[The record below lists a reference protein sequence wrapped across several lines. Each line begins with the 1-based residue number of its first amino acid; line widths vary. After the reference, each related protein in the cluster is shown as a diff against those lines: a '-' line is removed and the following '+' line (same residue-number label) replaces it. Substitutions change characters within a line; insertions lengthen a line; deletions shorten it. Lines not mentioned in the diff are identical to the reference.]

1 MNRTI
6 CWTGSLFG
14 KHLEL
19 PVGYYGSAK
28 SKQKNAKGTVGPLQ
42 TEKIQRARNYW
53 IVTVHRKIP
62 EKFDKPDTV
71 VSGGKLTRETTGVW
85 TPDINILKMADS
97 RSKGR

>member
-28 SKQKNAKGTVGPLQ
+28 PKQKNAKGTVGPLQ

-62 EKFDKPDTV
+62 EKFEKPGFKSERDP
-71 VSGGKLTRETTGVW
+71 ETGT
-85 TPDINILKMADS
+85 LKCA
-97 RSKGR
+97 GRVQGY